1 MTGTKKIEKNPVTGL
16 IHEYETGNELDVVPD
31 YDTHIANLP
40 SDDPRFRY
48 KDTLHEWSEFAYG
61 SKLFKATT
69 VNDPELKKLVALFE
83 WLVPTDSR
91 AL

>member
-1 MTGTKKIEKNPVTGL
+1 M
-16 IHEYETGNELDVVPD
+16 PD

-83 WLVPTDSR
+83 WLVPSDESTDGESTDDESR
-91 AL
+91 LSFRPQEI